1 MKNRNSLFVSAFLCL
16 FFLTVSVFGF
26 DSFFGMTYFRAIEI
40 FVSIISSYL
49 GILFGIYSWCLY
61 KNGTNDIESKIE
73 EIKRLLKNKETEDEN
88 CNCKS

>member
-1 MKNRNSLFVSAFLCL
+1 MKNRNNLFVSAFLCL
-16 FFLTVSVFGF
+16 FFLTASAFGF
-26 DSFFGMTYFRAIEI
+26 AHFFGMTYCRAIEI